1 MLKKS
6 LHTLLL
12 CLALASG
19 LNAQALINDAG
30 LRLSVSAEKKLNNR
44 FSVTAKV
51 LARQVENFTLL
62 NRVYVRGGLKVK
74 LSKNFMTELR
84 LYYMPTRKGYQEM
97 RDNFRYSL
105 AIVYKAK
112 ITRRLSFSDRVA
124 YQTTTNYLLNSSDL
138 NEKLAGVI
146 RNRYTLSYKL
156 NRRSEPYIKEELLW
170 QVVGK
175 KERYFARNRVYLG
188 YEYLLTDKLSLD
200 AYFIYERGFND
211 NDGPQEQNF
220 FYGLNL
226 GFSF

>member
-1 MLKKS
+1 MRRKRLHILIIS
-6 LHTLLL
+6 LAFACSLT
-12 CLALASG
+12 
-19 LNAQALINDAG
+19 AQDLISDAG
-30 LRLSVSAEKKLNNR
+30 MRLSISADKKLSSR
-44 FSVTAKV
+44 FTVTTKV

-62 NRVYVRGGLKVK
+62 NRVYLRGGLKAK
-74 LSKNFMTELR
+74 LSRNFMAELR

-97 RDNFRYSL
+97 RDNFRYAL

-112 ITRRLSFSDRVA
+112 ITRRLSFSDRLT
-124 YQTTTNYLLNSSDL
+124 YQTTTNYLISSPLLD
-138 NEKLAGVI
+138 EKLAGVI

-175 KERYFARNRVYLG
+175 KERYFGRNRVYLG

>member
-1 MLKKS
+1 MRKKS
-6 LHTLLL
+6 LYTLFL

-19 LNAQALINDAG
+19 LSAQDLISDVG
-30 LRLSVSAEKKLNNR
+30 LRLSLSAQKKLNSR
-44 FSVTAKV
+44 LTLTAKV
-51 LARQVENFTLL
+51 LTRQVENFTLL
-62 NRVYVRGGLKVK
+62 NRVYVRGGLKMK
-74 LSKNFMTELR
+74 LSRNLMTELR
-84 LYYMPTRKGYQEM
+84 LYYMPTRKGYREM
-97 RDNFRYSL
+97 RDNYRYSL
-105 AIVYKAK
+105 ALVYKAK
-112 ITRRLSFSDRVA
+112 LTRRLSFSDRVT
-124 YQTTTNYLLNSSDL
+124 YQTTTNYLLNSSMLD
-138 NEKLAGVI
+138 EKMAGVI

-175 KERYFARNRVYLG
+175 KERYFGRNRVYLG

-211 NDGPQEQNF
+211 NDGLQEQNF

>member
-1 MLKKS
+1 MPKRA
-6 LHTLLL
+6 LHNLLL

-19 LNAQALINDAG
+19 LRAQDLISDAG
-30 LRLSVSAEKKLNNR
+30 LRLSLSAEKKLSSR
-44 FSVTAKV
+44 FTVTAKV
-51 LARQVENFTLL
+51 LTRQTENFTLL
-62 NRVYVRGGLKVK
+62 NRVYVRGGLKMK
-74 LSKNFMTELR
+74 LSRNLMTELR

-105 AIVYKAK
+105 ALVYKAK

-124 YQTTTNYLLNSSDL
+124 YQTTTNYLLSSSMLD
-138 NEKLAGVI
+138 EKLAGVI
-146 RNRYTLSYKL
+146 RNRYTLAYKL

-175 KERYFARNRVYLG
+175 KERYFGRNRVYLG
-188 YEYLLTDKLSLD
+188 YEYLLTDKLCLD
-200 AYFIYERGFND
+200 AYFIYERGFHD

>member
-1 MLKKS
+1 MRKKS
-6 LHTLLL
+6 LYTLFL

-19 LNAQALINDAG
+19 LRAQDLISDVG
-30 LRLSVSAEKKLNNR
+30 LRLSLSAQKKLNSR
-44 FSVTAKV
+44 LTLTAKV
-51 LARQVENFTLL
+51 LTRQVENLTLL
-62 NRVYVRGGLKVK
+62 NRVYVRGSLKMK
-74 LSKNFMTELR
+74 LSRNLMTELR
-84 LYYMPTRKGYQEM
+84 LYYMPTRKGYREM
-97 RDNFRYSL
+97 RDNYRYSL
-105 AIVYKAK
+105 ALVYKVK
-112 ITRRLSFSDRVA
+112 LTRRLSFSDRVT
-124 YQTTTNYLLNSSDL
+124 YQTTTNYLLNSSMLD
-138 NEKLAGVI
+138 EKLAGVI

-175 KERYFARNRVYLG
+175 KERYFGRNRVYLG
-188 YEYLLTDKLSLD
+188 YEYLLTDKLNLD

>member
-1 MLKKS
+1 MPKRA

-19 LNAQALINDAG
+19 LRAQDLISDAG
-30 LRLSVSAEKKLNNR
+30 LRLSLSAEKKLSSR
-44 FSVTAKV
+44 FTVTAKV
-51 LARQVENFTLL
+51 LTRQAENFTLL
-62 NRVYVRGGLKVK
+62 NRVYVRGGLKMK
-74 LSKNFMTELR
+74 LSRNLMTELR

-105 AIVYKAK
+105 ALVYKAK
-112 ITRRLSFSDRVA
+112 ITRRLSFSDRVT
-124 YQTTTNYLLNSSDL
+124 YQTTTNYLLSSSMLD
-138 NEKLAGVI
+138 EKLAGVI
-146 RNRYTLSYKL
+146 RNRYTLAYKL

-175 KERYFARNRVYLG
+175 KERYFGRNRVYLG

-200 AYFIYERGFND
+200 AYFIYERGFHD

>member
-6 LHTLLL
+6 LYTLIL
-12 CLALASG
+12 CLALAPG
-19 LNAQALINDAG
+19 LEAQDLINDVG
-30 LRLSVSAEKKLNNR
+30 LRLSVSAEKKLNSR
-44 FSVTAKV
+44 FTLSAKV

-74 LSKNFMTELR
+74 LSKNLMTELR

-105 AIVYKAK
+105 ALVYKAK

-124 YQTTTNYLLNSSDL
+124 YQTTTNYLMNSQLLD
-138 NEKLAGVI
+138 EKLAGVI

-188 YEYLLTDKLSLD
+188 YEYLLTEKLSLD

>member
-1 MLKKS
+1 MRKKS
-6 LHTLLL
+6 LYTLFL

-19 LNAQALINDAG
+19 LRAQDLISDVG
-30 LRLSVSAEKKLNNR
+30 LRLSLSAQKKLNSR
-44 FSVTAKV
+44 LTLTAKV
-51 LARQVENFTLL
+51 LTRQVENFTLL
-62 NRVYVRGGLKVK
+62 NRVYVRGGLKMK
-74 LSKNFMTELR
+74 LSRNLMTELR
-84 LYYMPTRKGYQEM
+84 LYYMPTRKGYREM
-97 RDNFRYSL
+97 RDNYRYSL
-105 AIVYKAK
+105 ALVYKAK
-112 ITRRLSFSDRVA
+112 LTRRLSFSDRVT
-124 YQTTTNYLLNSSDL
+124 YQTTTNYLLNSSMLD
-138 NEKLAGVI
+138 EKLAGVI

-175 KERYFARNRVYLG
+175 KERYFGRNRVYLG

>member
-6 LHTLLL
+6 LYTLIL
-12 CLALASG
+12 CLALAPG
-19 LNAQALINDAG
+19 LEAQDLINDVG
-30 LRLSVSAEKKLNNR
+30 LRLSVSAEKKLNSR
-44 FSVTAKV
+44 FTLSAKV

-74 LSKNFMTELR
+74 LSKNLMTELR

-105 AIVYKAK
+105 ALVYKAK
-112 ITRRLSFSDRVA
+112 ITRRLSFSDRVT
-124 YQTTTNYLLNSSDL
+124 YQTTTNYLMNSQLLD
-138 NEKLAGVI
+138 EKLAGVI

-156 NRRSEPYIKEELLW
+156 KRRSEPYIKEELLW

-188 YEYLLTDKLSLD
+188 YEYLLTEKLSLD